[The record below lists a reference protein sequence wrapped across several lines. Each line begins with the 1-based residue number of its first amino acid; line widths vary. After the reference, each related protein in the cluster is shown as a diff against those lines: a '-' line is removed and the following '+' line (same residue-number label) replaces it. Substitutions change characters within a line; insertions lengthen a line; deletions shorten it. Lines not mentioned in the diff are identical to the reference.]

1 MPDQAP
7 PDEPTGPDLP
17 SGAGGPTGENR
28 PADADASTG
37 AGGSSSDD
45 LWADLPLTS
54 STAQVWDP
62 ERRQWVDPPG
72 AASGSAPSATS
83 VDAGETAPG
92 ETPTPVWDADR
103 GVWIDGYGLVYDEG
117 LGEWIEDEGIPGGH
131 LMGVDDVYV
140 PVRASGGGQSRWLV
154 VGLSLMAFVA
164 IGLLSVGWWVRGQID
179 PGSPGEAV
187 EFTVPAGSTTA
198 DIARLLETKGVIGNP
213 TVFEWYLRFNGGGP
227 FKAGDYEGLRENQS
241 MGDVID
247 ILDAGPLPPRALTI
261 AFPEGLWLVETRQR
275 ILDTF
280 PEMDPAALDVAI
292 AETRA
297 PIMPD
302 DVDFP
307 DGVLF
312 PATYEV
318 ANADVG
324 DPRKLLDQMIL
335 AFERVSVAQGL
346 PDATAK
352 LEGVA
357 GRREITPYEAL
368 IVASL
373 VESEARVPQ
382 DRAKI
387 ARVIYNRIA
396 EGMRLDI
403 DATVLF
409 ALGDRQAALTDSSLR
424 VDSPY
429 NTRRYDGFPPT
440 PINSPGEASIEAAL
454 NPADG
459 DWLFYVLADED
470 GSHYFTNDFDDF
482 NRAASE
488 ARDKGLL

>member
-1 MPDQAP
+1 MPDNVP
-7 PDEPTGPDLP
+7 PDEPTGPDAP
-17 SGAGGPTGENR
+17 PVTGRSATGGPAEGGDATSGGAG
-28 PADADASTG
+28 SF
-37 AGGSSSDD
+37 SDD
-45 LWADLPLTS
+45 LWADRSSTP
-54 STAQVWDP
+54 STAQIWDP
-62 ERRQWVDPPG
+62 VRREWVEPTVAAGAAGAAGRSPG
-72 AASGSAPSATS
+72 APRRARHPPPSGTPTVGCGSTGTASSTTRPRATGWRTTS
-83 VDAGETAPG
+83 VDAA
-92 ETPTPVWDADR
+92 AD
-103 GVWIDGYGLVYDEG
+103 DE
-117 LGEWIEDEGIPGGH
+117 
-131 LMGVDDVYV
+131 YV
-140 PVRASGGGQSRWLV
+140 PVRASSGGQSRWLV
-154 VGLSLMAFVA
+154 VGLGLMAFVA

-179 PGSPGEAV
+179 PGSPGDPV
-187 EFTVPAGSTTA
+187 TFTVPAGSTTA

-227 FKAGDYEGLRENQS
+227 FKAGDYEGLRQNQS

-261 AFPEGLWLVETRQR
+261 TFPEGLWLAETRQR

-302 DVDFP
+302 DVDLP
-307 DGVLF
+307 EGVLF

-318 ANADVG
+318 ATEDVG
-324 DPRKLLDQMIL
+324 DPRKLLDQMVL

-357 GRREITPYEAL
+357 GGREITPYEAL

-373 VESEARVPQ
+373 VESEARVPE
-382 DRAKI
+382 DRARI
-387 ARVIYNRIA
+387 ARVIYNRLA

-403 DATVLF
+403 DATVVY
-409 ALGDRQAALTDSSLR
+409 ALGDRLAPLTDSSLR

-429 NTRRYDGFPPT
+429 NTRRYGGIPPT

-459 DWLFYVLADED
+459 DWLYYVLADED

-482 NRAASE
+482 NRAVAE

>member
-1 MPDQAP
+1 MSDRP
-7 PDEPTGPDLP
+7 PPNEPSGPDVP
-17 SGAGGPTGENR
+17 ADVGGPTSE
-28 PADADASTG
+28 
-37 AGGSSSDD
+37 D
-45 LWADLPLTS
+45 LWSDLPATS
-54 STAQVWDP
+54 GAAQVWDP
-62 ERRQWVDPPG
+62 ERRQWVDQVESAPAAAPANDLAEG
-72 AASGSAPSATS
+72 AA
-83 VDAGETAPG
+83 ETAPG
-92 ETPTPVWDADR
+92 ETPTPVWDAER
-103 GVWIDGYGLVYDEG
+103 GVWVDGYGLVYDEE
-117 LGEWIEDEGIPGGH
+117 LGAW
-131 LMGVDDVYV
+131 VDDDRGLDGVGGDDEYV
-140 PVRASGGGQSRWLV
+140 PVRASSGGQSRWVV

-187 EFTVPAGSTTA
+187 EFTVQAGSTTA
-198 DIARLLETKGVIGNP
+198 DIARLLETKGVISNP

-247 ILDAGPLPPRALTI
+247 ILDAGPLPPRTVTI
-261 AFPEGLWLVETRQR
+261 TFPEGLWLAETRQR

-280 PEMDPAALDVAI
+280 PDMDPATLDVAI

-297 PIMPD
+297 PIMPG
-302 DVDFP
+302 DVDLP
-307 DGVLF
+307 EGVLF

-318 ANADVG
+318 ANADVS
-324 DPRKLLDQMIL
+324 DPRKLLDQMIV

-357 GRREITPYEAL
+357 GGREITPYEAL
-368 IVASL
+368 VVASM
-373 VESEARVPQ
+373 VEAEARVPE

-387 ARVIYNRIA
+387 ARVIYNRLA

-403 DATVLF
+403 DATVLY
-409 ALGDRQAALTDSSLR
+409 ALGDRLAPLTESALR
-424 VDSPY
+424 IDSPY
-429 NTRRYDGFPPT
+429 NTRRNTGIPPT

-454 NPADG
+454 NPVEG
-459 DWLFYVLADED
+459 DWLYYVLADED
-470 GSHYFTNDFDDF
+470 GSHFFTDDFDDF
-482 NRAASE
+482 NRAAAE